1 VKFNQT
7 FTGKKADKR
16 LEEKLKKELPG
27 ILNWALVGLSRI
39 LKHEEIF
46 ESESSVKDKQN
57 FMRSINPVLTF
68 VDEECVLNDGKAEY
82 ETGKTTLHRAYVDYC
97 KDAGF
102 RPLSQTKFYA
112 QLLADY
118 TDISETRPE
127 GGARMF
133 DGIGLLLKRSEG

>member
-1 VKFNQT
+1 
-7 FTGKKADKR
+7 
-16 LEEKLKKELPG
+16 
-27 ILNWALVGLSRI
+27 
-39 LKHEEIF
+39 
-46 ESESSVKDKQN
+46 
-57 FMRSINPVLTF
+57 MRSINPVLTF